1 VLAFF
6 AAQSFG
12 QSLTDETI
20 EKLIKVSGIE
30 YQVESFP
37 ETLVTQLSAINPDT
51 INATDSQLDAIFA
64 QLQKVSSVDLIKTEF
79 RRVLQET
86 LTEQQAKELITWYE
100 SELGSMIIAAERAGS
115 SEESMVQMQQNASQ
129 LLEDQTRLPLALKI
143 LGSVDAGR
151 LVVSTQKHLMT
162 LVQVFTTKLNRP
174 FVESITNTN
183 TMNPEQIQQL
193 KTAVEQ
199 QTTLFLLYSLKG
211 FSVDQLN
218 TYAETLEK
226 QSMQLYHTA
235 FSIGYE
241 RGLSEY
247 TTEVTGNLAALF
259 NDEGWN
265 IAPYLS
271 VADPEGADL
280 TFQAVDENSPKL
292 LLGWTGDTFDFYVEA
307 QQISKFK
314 SFKRKWREIEKG
326 YKETVDN
333 KKILG
338 IHKGSFTS
346 PQGIEVE
353 FRVTGWNIDG
363 QPAGQIVFL
372 LQNNNISYVVA
383 AVPVDMNQIESV
395 TIRSIAILKTALLLK

>member
-1 VLAFF
+1 
-6 AAQSFG
+6 
-12 QSLTDETI
+12 
-20 EKLIKVSGIE
+20 
-30 YQVESFP
+30 
-37 ETLVTQLSAINPDT
+37 
-51 INATDSQLDAIFA
+51 
-64 QLQKVSSVDLIKTEF
+64 
-79 RRVLQET
+79 
-86 LTEQQAKELITWYE
+86 
-100 SELGSMIIAAERAGS
+100 
-115 SEESMVQMQQNASQ
+115 
-129 LLEDQTRLPLALKI
+129 
-143 LGSVDAGR
+143 
-151 LVVSTQKHLMT
+151 
-162 LVQVFTTKLNRP
+162 
-174 FVESITNTN
+174 
-183 TMNPEQIQQL
+183 
-193 KTAVEQ
+193 
-199 QTTLFLLYSLKG
+199 
-211 FSVDQLN
+211 VDQLN